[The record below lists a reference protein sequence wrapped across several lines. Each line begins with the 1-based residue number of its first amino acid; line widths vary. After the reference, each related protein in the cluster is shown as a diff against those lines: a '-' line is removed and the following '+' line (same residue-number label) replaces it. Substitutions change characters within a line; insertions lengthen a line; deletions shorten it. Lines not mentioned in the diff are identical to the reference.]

1 MTRRNASP
9 GLLVEQLEDR
19 LTPAG
24 SVIPAG
30 QFDWTQFSPT
40 GELGQLVW
48 QGQNLVYRSRAN
60 SQWYD
65 EPVAT
70 APAFT
75 QAQYDTRDQV
85 EKASR
90 SAQLVFTTDGTANV
104 FYLEPQWVYQ
114 SNAYQTVIRH
124 YARGAGGWSLV
135 ESITAPWL
143 STWGPNTLVAEAG
156 TNNSV
161 HLMFAET
168 YQPATG
174 VGNQGTGI
182 LWYATNKTGAWSF
195 DKVADTADLKL
206 DVWFTGGRWA
216 PRFLSMA
223 VDGGNNAHVTYTPQ
237 FYIQGAFSKVYSE
250 LRYATNAGGSWQSQ
264 VVASPPDGTGD
275 AGLGASIAIGPD
287 GKPAI
292 ASYFVDRYTT
302 GSPFKSELQYHT
314 PNGSGG
320 WTTQTVVNTPDG
332 YVAGDGPNFTGFAPQ
347 LYFDNQGRA
356 NIAFTDEAG
365 QHNPVSYAN
374 QVAGQLRLATL
385 SGGRWTAQTV
395 YRQSD
400 PLVNQLFYPVAA
412 TLGGQ
417 TVFAGLQAVSQLDG
431 NGNPTST
438 DFAVLDFNA
447 PAGSVPV
454 PAPTPPPPAPEPT
467 PDPDPTPV
475 PTPTPDSPP
484 IPTATVAPPRI
495 APAPGPAVTPDTPTG
510 PSKPAALAVGS
521 DEGVSTTVAV
531 YRSDASLN
539 FTISPFGADFT
550 GGARVVRADVSG
562 DGIPD
567 VVVGSGAGMQ
577 SRVRIWDGASR
588 ALIFDTVAFGDF
600 SGGVVVA
607 AGDMD
612 GDGTADVILGPDVGG
627 GPRIQVWS
635 GKTLTKLMP
644 DFFGLPYPEF
654 RGGLRLAAVDV
665 NRDGLSE
672 LVVAPGAGGGPR
684 LTVYDGRSF
693 TADGQPVTMVN
704 DFYAFD
710 ESLRTGLYLS
720 AGDIDGDGFGDVVV
734 GTGSGG
740 GPRVRVISGAELAEG
755 RPVVAADFFAGSPD
769 ARGGARVGVVDMDGD
784 GKADIVAGPGDWSG
798 VGVYAG
804 SSLTTENPIPLK
816 QFEVF
821 PGVAGGVFV
830 G

>member
-1 MTRRNASP
+1 MTRRTAPP

-30 QFDWTQFSPT
+30 QFDWTQYSPT
-40 GELGQLVW
+40 GELAQLVW
-48 QGQNLVYRSRAN
+48 EGQNLVYRGRAN
-60 SQWYD
+60 SQWFD

-70 APAFT
+70 ATTFT
-75 QAQYDTRDQV
+75 QPQYDTRDQV

-90 SAQLVFTTDGTANV
+90 SAQLVFTADGVAHV
-104 FYLEPQWVYQ
+104 FYLDPAWVYQ

-124 YARGAGGWSLV
+124 YDRTASGWRLL
-135 ESITAPWL
+135 ESISAPWL

-156 TNNSV
+156 ANNSI

-174 VGNQGTGI
+174 VGSQGTGI
-182 LWYATNKTGAWSF
+182 LWYATNKTGAWTF
-195 DKVADTADLKL
+195 DKIADTADLKL

-223 VDGGNNAHVTYTPQ
+223 IDGANNAHVTYTPQ
-237 FYIQGAFSKVYSE
+237 FYIEGAFSKVYSE
-250 LRYATNAGGSWQSQ
+250 LRYATNASGSWQSQ

-292 ASYFVDRYTT
+292 ASYFVDRYAT
-302 GSPFKSELQYHT
+302 GSPLKSELQYHT
-314 PNGSGG
+314 PDGNGG

-347 LYFDNQGRA
+347 LYFDKSGRA
-356 NIAFTDEAG
+356 NIVFSDEAG
-365 QHNPVSYAN
+365 QHNPVTFAN
-374 QVAGQLRLATL
+374 QVAGQLRLATR
-385 SGGRWTAQTV
+385 SGGKWTAQTI
-395 YRQSD
+395 YRQTD
-400 PLVNQLFYPVAA
+400 PLTNQLFYPVAA
-412 TLGGQ
+412 TFNGQ
-417 TVFAGLQAVSQLDG
+417 TTFAGLRAVSQLDG
-431 NGNPTST
+431 NNNPTST

-447 PAGSVPV
+447 PSGSA
-454 PAPTPPPPAPEPT
+454 PA
-467 PDPDPTPV
+467 PTPV
-475 PTPTPDSPP
+475 PTPTPTAAPAP
-484 IPTATVAPPRI
+484 APTPVV
-495 APAPGPAVTPDTPTG
+495 PAPGPAPTPNTPAG
-510 PSKPAALAVGS
+510 SKPAALAVGT

-531 YRSDASLN
+531 YRSDASLD

-562 DGIPD
+562 DGVPD
-567 VVVGSGAGMQ
+567 VIVGSGAGIQ
-577 SRVRIWDGASR
+577 SRVRIWDGNSR

-600 SGGVVVA
+600 SGGVVVT
-607 AGDMD
+607 AGDID
-612 GDGTADVILGPDVGG
+612 GDGTPDVIIGPDVGG

-635 GKTLTKLMP
+635 GRTLSKLMP

-654 RGGLRLAAVDV
+654 RGGLRLASVDV
-665 NRDGLSE
+665 NRDGYAE

-684 LTVYDGRSF
+684 LTLYDGRSF
-693 TADGQPVTMVN
+693 TADGRPVTLVN
-704 DFYAFD
+704 DFFAFD

-720 AGDIDGDGFGDVVV
+720 AGDVNGDGFGDIVV
-734 GTGSGG
+734 GTGIGG
-740 GPRVRVISGAELAEG
+740 GPRVRVISGVDLATAKT
-755 RPVVAADFFAGSPD
+755 PTVAADFFAGSPD
-769 ARGGARVGVVDMDGD
+769 GRGGARVGVVDLDGD
-784 GKADIVAGPGDWSG
+784 GKADIAAGPGDWSG
-798 VGVYAG
+798 VGVYA
-804 SSLTTENPIPLK
+804 SASLTTDAPLPLK